1 MTGLIHGLQGQALC
15 WLTPA
20 GIVAMLGFLH
30 CWMAL
35 AYVVPWGHIVPTA
48 GRERFRFN
56 VGLNEVAPRGTGLAE
71 VIVSDF
77 GFAPLGEQ
85 HR

>member
-1 MTGLIHGLQGQALC
+1 
-15 WLTPA
+15 
-20 GIVAMLGFLH
+20 
-30 CWMAL
+30 MAL

-77 GFAPLGEQ
+77 SFAPLGEQ